1 MPKVETI
8 SHFLQVREETRRAIT
23 LREEVVPKIV
33 VGMASCGIANGAKQ
47 VWIAIRR
54 KLDEDGIEADLEQ
67 TGCIGMCFNEVLVDI
82 VKPGYP
88 RISYKHVTPE
98 MAVELID
105 DWILGDDPRPDLAA
119 AVIGESSFAGIPAWT
134 ELPYF
139 RPQRRIVL
147 HNCGFID
154 PESIDDYIAH
164 DGYVALTKVLTDMT
178 PEDLIEQVKRSG
190 LRGRGGAGF
199 PPGLKWEFARKAPGE
214 LKYLIA
220 NSDEGDPGA
229 FMDRSLGE
237 GDPHSIL
244 EGMAIAGYAI
254 GADKGFVYCRAE
266 YPLAIQRF
274 RLAISQA
281 REYGLLGDHILGTDF
296 DFDIELKE
304 GAGAFVCG
312 EETALMA
319 SIEGKRGEPR
329 PRPPFP
335 ATSGLWGKPTNIN
348 NVKSY
353 AFVPQIILR
362 GADWFASMGTRR
374 SKGTMVYALTG
385 EVNRS
390 GLIEVPMGSTL
401 RDVIFSVGGGM
412 RENKQFKAVQIGGP
426 LGGCLPEELLDTP
439 IDYESITETGAIM
452 GSGGMIVVDEGTCM
466 VEFTKFFLTFVAAE
480 SCGKCVPCRVGSLR
494 MLEILM
500 KITEGLGTLEDL
512 KTLEELSQVMRTGSL
527 CALGQLAPNPVLTT
541 MKYFREEYM
550 AHILHKYCPALS
562 CRALISYHIL
572 PDRCA
577 GCGMCLRVCPVNA
590 IAGERR
596 AVHAIDQDRCIR
608 CGTCLEVCPARFGAV
623 TKVSGEAIPV
633 SQQLMRVARELVPVS
648 QQSASADG

>member
-1 MPKVETI
+1 MPKVETATD
-8 SHFLQVREETRRAIT
+8 LKQLRREIKQAIAG
-23 LREEVVPKIV
+23 REQRVPKIV

-47 VWIAIRR
+47 VWAAIQG
-54 KLDEDGIEADLEQ
+54 KLQSDRIEADLVQ
-67 TGCIGMCFNEVLVDI
+67 TGCIGMCFNEILVDI

-98 MAVELID
+98 VAVELID
-105 DWILGDDPRPDLAA
+105 HWVLGDDPRPDLAA
-119 AVIGESSFAGIPAWT
+119 AVIGERAFAGIPAWS

-147 HNCGFID
+147 HNCGLID
-154 PESIDDYIAH
+154 PESTEEYIAH
-164 DGYVALTKVLTDMT
+164 NGYMALAKVLTEMT
-178 PEDLIEQVKRSG
+178 PEDLIEEVKRSG

-199 PPGLKWEFARKAPGE
+199 PPGLKWEFARKARGE
-214 LKYLIA
+214 PRYLIA
-220 NSDEGDPGA
+220 NADEGDPGA

-237 GDPHSIL
+237 GDPHSVL

-254 GADKGFVYCRAE
+254 GASKGFIYCRAE

-274 RLAISQA
+274 KLAIAQA
-281 REYGLLGDHILGTDF
+281 REYGFLGDRILGTDF
-296 DFDIELKE
+296 NFDIELKE

-353 AFVPQIILR
+353 ASVPQIILQ

-385 EVNRS
+385 EVNHT
-390 GLIEVPMGSTL
+390 GLVEVPMGSTL
-401 RDVIFSVGGGM
+401 RDVIFGVGGGM
-412 RENKQFKAVQIGGP
+412 REGKKFKAVQIGGP
-426 LGGCLPEELLDTP
+426 LGGCLPDGLLDTP

-480 SCGKCVPCRVGSLR
+480 SCGKCIPCRIGSLR
-494 MLEILM
+494 MLEILT
-500 KITEGLGTLEDL
+500 KITEGQGTLEDL
-512 KTLEELSQVMRTGSL
+512 KSLEDLAQVMQKGSL
-527 CALGQLAPNPVLTT
+527 CALGQLACNPVLTT
-541 MKYFREEYM
+541 MKYFRDEYV
-550 AHILHKYCPALS
+550 AHIVDKRCPSLS
-562 CRALISYHIL
+562 CRALISYYVL
-572 PDRCA
+572 PDVCV
-577 GCGMCLRVCPVNA
+577 GCGRCLRACPTDA
-590 IAGERR
+590 IAGDKGM
-596 AVHAIDQDRCIR
+596 AHVIDQSKCIR
-608 CGTCLEVCPARFGAV
+608 CGTCWELCPDRFRAVAR
-623 TKVSGEAIPV
+623 VSGEAIPV
-633 SQQLMRVARELVPVS
+633 PQQLISAPRELV
-648 QQSASADG
+648 SAGMQGA